1 MLVENVI
8 GYFDA
13 RVYKANT
20 PRANRQMVEAGG
32 RINFTTSF
40 EESELP
46 IEFREFAKLS
56 EKSGRWFV
64 TFKVF
69 PKSCKLFT
77 AAAKQISFP
86 DYSKLDNGRFEVNMD
101 VAIKHGSG
109 TELNGL
115 YVNALQ
121 IVKRADVPFEAVE
134 GGDAD
139 VFGGSNDPFAAP
151 AATEAETKSGLPF

>member
-1 MLVENVI
+1 MKLENLI

-20 PRANRQMVEAGG
+20 PRASRQMVEAGG

-40 EESELP
+40 EEDDLP
-46 IEFREFAKLS
+46 VEFREFAKLS

-64 TFKVF
+64 TFKIF

-77 AAAKQISFP
+77 AAAKQINFP
-86 DYSKLDNGRFEVNMD
+86 DYAKLDNGRFEVNVD
-101 VAIKHGSG
+101 IAIKHGTG

-115 YVNALQ
+115 YVNAIQ
-121 IVKRADVPFEAVE
+121 FIKRADVPFEPIE
-134 GGDAD
+134 GGDDD
-139 VFGGSNDPFAAP
+139 VFGGSDDPFAAH
-151 AATEAETKSGLPF
+151 ATAEAETKSGLPF